1 MSIKPLSCSQLYRA
15 STLTKL
21 AAECKSTKH
30 LQPLDQIIGQDR
42 AQQAVEFAMS
52 IKEKG
57 YNIYALGHN
66 GLGKRTMILRY
77 LNRHDP
83 STNNQPVFDWCY
95 TVNFDD
101 ARLPRVLKLPAGT
114 AHQFKKDVESLTLRL
129 VKALSMTFDNEIYFA
144 RAEKLKNQ
152 LESKQEAIL
161 QDLTKSAE
169 QHSISLTLTA
179 QGDYQL
185 VAMNDK
191 NEAYSETDFD
201 ALTDSQKKRFETKIT
216 ELEIKLRGIIRQLTI
231 WEEEFTDKIQ
241 KLDEQIAQDVLVHC
255 TTPLKEK
262 YSHLPEVK
270 AHLVAM
276 NKDILDN
283 LDIFVEDS
291 EDDITLAYAAL
302 DKKMP
307 RRYQINVLV
316 CQEANALPIV
326 VEESPNYHTI
336 FGYIE
341 NATFKGTVF
350 TDASLIRA
358 GSLHRANGGVLMIDA
373 IKVLE
378 RPYVWDGLKRALRAN
393 KLSLSSLEREVSLS
407 GTISLDPEPIPLSV
421 KIILFGDYQTYQL
434 LQEYDPEF
442 RELFRVTADFEDVMP
457 RTDIAEA
464 NYAKFISSIVH
475 DNNMLHCDRK
485 AMSRIIEYSSRQAED
500 QDMLSLHSVDIANLL
515 RETNYCARLANA
527 TLIRH
532 HHVEQA
538 LANKQ
543 QRSGRLQDYLL
554 HSFMNGSTLIDIKG
568 QVVGQINALS
578 VIATADSQ
586 FGIPGRITAT
596 ASFGEGEIFDIERQV
611 KLGGNIHSKGV
622 MILSAYLASVFG
634 QTAII
639 PLTTR
644 LTFEQSYGHVDGDS
658 ASLAEC
664 CAIIS
669 AFSHLPLRQDI
680 AITGSMDQFGHAQ
693 PIGGVNEKIEGF
705 FDVCSSITTLSTQGV
720 IIPRANVHN
729 LMLRSDVITAVE
741 QGRFHIWA
749 IDHVTEAINLL
760 TNIIAGSM
768 NNKGEYAHNSV
779 FGITQSRL
787 TSLRKDNSPTAST

>member
-1 MSIKPLSCSQLYRA
+1 
-15 STLTKL
+15 
-21 AAECKSTKH
+21 
-30 LQPLDQIIGQDR
+30 
-42 AQQAVEFAMS
+42 
-52 IKEKG
+52 
-57 YNIYALGHN
+57 
-66 GLGKRTMILRY
+66 
-77 LNRHDP
+77 
-83 STNNQPVFDWCY
+83 
-95 TVNFDD
+95 
-101 ARLPRVLKLPAGT
+101 
-114 AHQFKKDVESLTLRL
+114 
-129 VKALSMTFDNEIYFA
+129 
-144 RAEKLKNQ
+144 
-152 LESKQEAIL
+152 
-161 QDLTKSAE
+161 
-169 QHSISLTLTA
+169 
-179 QGDYQL
+179 
-185 VAMNDK
+185 
-191 NEAYSETDFD
+191 
-201 ALTDSQKKRFETKIT
+201 
-216 ELEIKLRGIIRQLTI
+216 
-231 WEEEFTDKIQ
+231 EEFTEKIQ

-262 YSHLPEVK
+262 YSHLAEVK
-270 AHLVAM
+270 SHLNAM
-276 NKDILDN
+276 NKDILEN
-283 LDIFVEDS
+283 LDIFVEGS
-291 EDDITLAYAAL
+291 EDDISLAYAVL

-307 RRYQINVLV
+307 LRYQINVLV
-316 CQEANALPIV
+316 CQETNSFPIV

-373 IKVLE
+373 VKVLE

-434 LQEYDPEF
+434 LQQYDPEF

-464 NYAKFISSIVH
+464 HYAQFISSIVH

-485 AMSRIIEYSSRQAED
+485 AISRIIEYSSRQAED
-500 QDMLSLHSVDIANLL
+500 QDKLSLHSIDIANLL
-515 RETNYCARLANA
+515 RETNYCAHLAKA

-543 QRSGRLQDYLL
+543 HRAGRLQDYLL
-554 HSFMNGSTLIDIKG
+554 QSFINGSTLIDIKG
-568 QVVGQINALS
+568 NVIGQINALS
-578 VIATADSQ
+578 VIATSDSQ

-596 ASFGEGEIFDIERQV
+596 ASFGEGKIFDIERQV
-611 KLGGNIHSKGV
+611 KLGGSLHSKGV

-644 LTFEQSYGHVDGDS
+644 LTFEQSYGQVDGDS
-658 ASLAEC
+658 ATLAEC

-669 AFSHLPLRQDI
+669 AFSQLPLRQDI

-720 IIPRANVHN
+720 IIPRANIHN
-729 LMLRSDVITAVE
+729 LMLRSDIIDAVK
-741 QGRFHIWA
+741 QGLFHIWA
-749 IDHVTEAINLL
+749 IDHVTEAVNLL
-760 TNIIAGSM
+760 TNILPGSM
-768 NNKGEYAHNSV
+768 NSKGVYANNSV
-779 FGITQSRL
+779 FGITQMRL
-787 TSLRKDNSPTAST
+787 ASLRKANNDSLSST